1 MKKRTS
7 NVSRR
12 VVSLLMSMA
21 LTLTLVT
28 PAAFATEVV
37 DGSGTTIVEGNTNQA
52 DANTSGDTEGD
63 PEDDEIITDEED
75 ADNGDI
81 YDVQEDTLL
90 GISLYAADAWDGKTT
105 DITWYD
111 DSKNEFEISTAAQ
124 LAGLAQLVN
133 SGTETFPDKI
143 IKLTADIDLGG
154 KTWTPIGNSIKA
166 NFAFK
171 GGFYGQGHIISNL
184 YVPDTYCPGLFG
196 NVKNTNSLIQDLV
209 VTGTV
214 MASEIAGDAGD
225 FSVGGVCC
233 ETSGVI
239 QNCGFYGKIAAD
251 EYFIDDVD
259 GYRGGVVGDG
269 KAVNCWFYSTDAGS
283 DAGVTGNR
291 TATNCYQ
298 NVSDS
303 AKGEYRAS
311 EDFVNGTVVGLLN
324 DNLPEG
330 CKKWV
335 QGTEYPV
342 FPNADEAGK
351 TVILVPFFPDSACAG
366 RVAVPGA
373 VCENGRYSVT
383 EDTVKLDSSYEDDI
397 YITTDQSGK
406 GAKPLDPNGYALTED
421 TTFYYG
427 TKDEFDAT
435 KWYENGSCELG
446 TALELK
452 CFANLVNRKVD
463 SFAGKTIVLTADID
477 LNNAAWTPIGSFA
490 SRENQIPF
498 EGSFNGKG
506 HIVSGLSATGDG
518 DQALFGYVGNSTVVE
533 NLIVI
538 GTVAASGTG
547 RAAGIVARN
556 IGDAWNAGNGQKA
569 IVQNCGFYGTVTAQE
584 ASNGINSGGSV
595 SNCWYY
601 YTGSDENYT
610 TTLSGNQLNCRD
622 SYTNTVSTQ
631 YGATTITAE
640 QFEGQKEVKDGKTL
654 VGLLNL
660 NCGESGSEWAQ
671 GTDYPVFAADSE
683 RQGKKLMIAPLFPDC
698 EFTVSVEGEGVSY
711 SAERGVYTITND
723 AGLVKL
729 TRSDGKKDLWV
740 SADASGTN
748 GARVSDEGYTL
759 TAQRTTLYYGTEAD
773 LSADITWWYNY
784 QTQTRYAIYSVAAL
798 RGIARLVNSGMVAD
812 GFKGDLLELRGVP
825 NATLDL
831 SDIDYEPIGTSDH
844 PFRGSFA
851 GQYYGGTIIGTVT
864 TIITGLTISGDY
876 ANVGLFGVVDSGTI
890 QYVTIA
896 DTTTTKEIEKEDGTK
911 ETVEVTVP
919 AGTVTGSGNVGSIV
933 GWLQSGTVENCMS
946 TAVVNGSS
954 SAAVVGGLV
963 GLNEGTVSSSYY
975 YNDEHIGTLVVGKTD
990 SENAGVKQC
999 FYLAEDGESAFGE
1012 ESDTGA
1018 RVNLE
1023 FEVGRVTYELNG
1035 PNGYLW
1041 LFDTVTK
1048 RPTLKTTLYTTNV
1061 SQLTLTAEDLP
1072 KDATAEIKLGDENTI
1087 VLTKGNIQYIYGRPY
1102 SSVPVTVESVTVGY
1116 QVVFNPK
1123 PQNGK
1128 LRIGTDYTYKL
1139 TAADIS
1145 WYVGHENDVEYTLT
1159 TASQLEG
1166 FAILVNGTAEGD
1178 ISFKDKT
1185 IKLGNDIE
1193 LTGTWTPIG
1202 IASGGHFFEGTFDG
1216 QKHTIKGLRVNTD
1229 DAYAGLFGYVRHG
1242 TVKNLTVEGS
1252 VRSISGTNTAG
1263 IVGYLYQG
1271 TVENCTNK
1279 AEVTAVMGS
1288 VGGVV
1293 GHAYEGNGE
1302 CRIENCKNN
1311 AAVTATGNDVNG
1323 TTVGGIVGSA
1333 SDKVIVR
1340 LCKNTGNVTASGTKK
1355 VSASGIGGRRVLNSH
1370 NSGRVEIASG
1380 TADYLYAG
1388 GISAEGFVD
1397 SCQNDGEV
1405 YINAMW
1411 NGSQGFNYAGG
1422 ITGGG
1427 TVTNSYNTA
1436 AVVNNFTYA
1445 DSAVKLQN
1453 GVAAGIAAN
1462 PTSSIFNCYN
1472 IGDVSSTEGE
1482 THGLGGVGVPGVCDS
1497 GAENS
1502 YYVCKL
1508 NGEELMK
1515 YVSTAGAESDVAYN
1529 ETDKTYMVGDK
1540 LLVDMLNEN
1549 GSGGTPWFVN
1559 AEKNI
1564 ILPTFILLWNGD
1576 QHTACT
1582 GMKIVYVIYEPG
1594 DGICRTATGQ
1604 PRKDTIVL
1612 EPDENGTIQPVSY
1625 TVLNAEA
1632 AGVGNENGTFQM
1644 WSDGSST
1651 YDAGSTIPLSG
1662 GEDSITLYA
1671 TNLFVTTKER
1681 INAAVQQIYLALG
1694 KQIEFF
1700 ERAGRP
1706 MEAQRIKQRVEYDLE
1721 MIKELGYC
1729 PGIENYSRYFDGRAA
1744 GTRPFCLIDYFP
1756 KDYLMVV
1763 DESHVT
1769 LPQVHAMFGGDRA
1782 RKENLVEYGFR
1793 LPAAKDNRPL
1803 TFSEFEQLQG
1813 TSIYV
1818 SATPADYELMKSEGV
1833 IVEQLIRP
1841 TGLVDPPLEVRVTLN
1856 QIDDLIGEI
1865 DKRVKNDDKVLVTTI
1880 TKRMAEELSKY
1891 FDRVGVRNRYIHSDV
1906 DTLERIQILEDLRAG
1921 MFDVLVGVNLLREG
1935 LDLPEVAL
1943 VAILD
1948 ADKEGFLRNVRSL
1961 TQIAGRAARHS
1972 QGNVIL
1978 YADTCTDSMRYA
1990 IEQSNRRREKQVRY
2004 NMEHEML
2011 PRQAQKS
2018 GSGQSALLAGRVDT
2032 SEVNMTAYPIAEDHY
2047 AAAADVQKNYTAS
2060 ENIDALIDK
2069 AREEMERAAKSLD
2082 FLAAAKFRDRMYELQ
2097 KLREENRNQNSQFT
2111 IHNS

>member
-196 NVKNTNSLIQDLV
+196 NVMNTNSLIQDLV

-214 MASEIAGDAGD
+214 MASEIAGDDGA

-373 VCENGRYSVT
+373 VGENGRYSVT

-660 NCGESGSEWAQ
+660 NCGESGSEWEQ
-671 GTDYPVFAADSE
+671 GMDYPVFAAAGED
-683 RQGKKLMIAPLFPDC
+683 QGKKLIIAPLFPDC
-698 EFTVSVEGEGVSY
+698 EFTVSVDGEGVSY
-711 SAERGVYTITND
+711 NAGRGVYTITND
-723 AGLVKL
+723 EGLVKL
-729 TRSDGKKDLWV
+729 TRSDGKNDLWV
-740 SADASGTN
+740 SADASGKN
-748 GARVSDEGYTL
+748 GMKVSDEGYAL
-759 TAQRTTLYYGTEAD
+759 TAQRTVLYYGTKVD
-773 LSADITWWYNY
+773 LSADITWWYDN
-784 QTQTRYAIYSVAAL
+784 QAQARYSINSAAAL
-798 RGIARLVNSGMVAD
+798 RGIARLVNSGKVTD

-1041 LFDTVTK
+1041 LLDTVTK

-1202 IASGGHFFEGTFDG
+1202 IASGGHFFEGTF
-1216 QKHTIKGLRVNTD
+1216 R
-1229 DAYAGLFGYVRHG
+1229 
-1242 TVKNLTVEGS
+1242 S
-1252 VRSISGTNTAG
+1252 V
-1263 IVGYLYQG
+1263 Y
-1271 TVENCTNK
+1271 
-1279 AEVTAVMGS
+1279 
-1288 VGGVV
+1288 
-1293 GHAYEGNGE
+1293 
-1302 CRIENCKNN
+1302 
-1311 AAVTATGNDVNG
+1311 
-1323 TTVGGIVGSA
+1323 
-1333 SDKVIVR
+1333 
-1340 LCKNTGNVTASGTKK
+1340 
-1355 VSASGIGGRRVLNSH
+1355 
-1370 NSGRVEIASG
+1370 
-1380 TADYLYAG
+1380 
-1388 GISAEGFVD
+1388 
-1397 SCQNDGEV
+1397 
-1405 YINAMW
+1405 
-1411 NGSQGFNYAGG
+1411 
-1422 ITGGG
+1422 
-1427 TVTNSYNTA
+1427 
-1436 AVVNNFTYA
+1436 
-1445 DSAVKLQN
+1445 
-1453 GVAAGIAAN
+1453 
-1462 PTSSIFNCYN
+1462 
-1472 IGDVSSTEGE
+1472 
-1482 THGLGGVGVPGVCDS
+1482 
-1497 GAENS
+1497 
-1502 YYVCKL
+1502 
-1508 NGEELMK
+1508 
-1515 YVSTAGAESDVAYN
+1515 
-1529 ETDKTYMVGDK
+1529 
-1540 LLVDMLNEN
+1540 
-1549 GSGGTPWFVN
+1549 
-1559 AEKNI
+1559 
-1564 ILPTFILLWNGD
+1564 
-1576 QHTACT
+1576 
-1582 GMKIVYVIYEPG
+1582 
-1594 DGICRTATGQ
+1594 
-1604 PRKDTIVL
+1604 
-1612 EPDENGTIQPVSY
+1612 
-1625 TVLNAEA
+1625 
-1632 AGVGNENGTFQM
+1632 
-1644 WSDGSST
+1644 
-1651 YDAGSTIPLSG
+1651 
-1662 GEDSITLYA
+1662 
-1671 TNLFVTTKER
+1671 
-1681 INAAVQQIYLALG
+1681 
-1694 KQIEFF
+1694 
-1700 ERAGRP
+1700 
-1706 MEAQRIKQRVEYDLE
+1706 
-1721 MIKELGYC
+1721 KEL
-1729 PGIENYSRYFDGRAA
+1729 
-1744 GTRPFCLIDYFP
+1744 
-1756 KDYLMVV
+1756 
-1763 DESHVT
+1763 
-1769 LPQVHAMFGGDRA
+1769 HADH
-1782 RKENLVEYGFR
+1782 E
-1793 LPAAKDNRPL
+1793 
-1803 TFSEFEQLQG
+1803 
-1813 TSIYV
+1813 
-1818 SATPADYELMKSEGV
+1818 
-1833 IVEQLIRP
+1833 
-1841 TGLVDPPLEVRVTLN
+1841 TG
-1856 QIDDLIGEI
+1856 
-1865 DKRVKNDDKVLVTTI
+1865 
-1880 TKRMAEELSKY
+1880 
-1891 FDRVGVRNRYIHSDV
+1891 
-1906 DTLERIQILEDLRAG
+1906 
-1921 MFDVLVGVNLLREG
+1921 
-1935 LDLPEVAL
+1935 
-1943 VAILD
+1943 
-1948 ADKEGFLRNVRSL
+1948 
-1961 TQIAGRAARHS
+1961 
-1972 QGNVIL
+1972 
-1978 YADTCTDSMRYA
+1978 
-1990 IEQSNRRREKQVRY
+1990 
-2004 NMEHEML
+2004 
-2011 PRQAQKS
+2011 
-2018 GSGQSALLAGRVDT
+2018 
-2032 SEVNMTAYPIAEDHY
+2032 
-2047 AAAADVQKNYTAS
+2047 AADNK
-2060 ENIDALIDK
+2060 
-2069 AREEMERAAKSLD
+2069 
-2082 FLAAAKFRDRMYELQ
+2082 
-2097 KLREENRNQNSQFT
+2097 
-2111 IHNS
+2111 